1 MLYKTLIHN
10 ESVTHIDLVLEN
22 IDDLY
27 VLLNGLEPNVA
38 KVLIHLRHSRI
49 LCKYL

>member
-1 MLYKTLIHN
+1 MLYKTLIPN

-27 VLLNGLEPNVA
+27 VLLNGLVPNVE
-38 KVLIHLRHSRI
+38 KVLIHLRQSRI